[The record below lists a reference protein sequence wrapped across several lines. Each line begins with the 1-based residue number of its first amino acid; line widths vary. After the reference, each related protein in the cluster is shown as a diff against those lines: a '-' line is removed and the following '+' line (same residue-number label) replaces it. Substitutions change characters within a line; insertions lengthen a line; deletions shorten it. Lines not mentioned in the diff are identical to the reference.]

1 MRFLVIEDH
10 ALVREGLVRLLA
22 GYEDG
27 AEVVESPE
35 FEHALSV
42 LNERE
47 DFDLVLLDIAL
58 PGTDGISGLSILREQ
73 FPFLPVSMLSAF
85 DDTLTVN
92 RVLNMGAAGFI
103 PKAYSSEQLLA
114 AVRRILDGEVF
125 RPEITHASISDLE
138 ATLMPNAV
146 HMLPEDMGLT
156 DRQAQ
161 VLCLMVRGM
170 SNRDIGEQLALS
182 EGTVKIHATA
192 VYKALGVSSR
202 SQALVAANRYRIDF
216 GNVF

>member
-1 MRFLVIEDH
+1 
-10 ALVREGLVRLLA
+10 
-22 GYEDG
+22 
-27 AEVVESPE
+27 
-35 FEHALSV
+35 
-42 LNERE
+42 
-47 DFDLVLLDIAL
+47 
-58 PGTDGISGLSILREQ
+58 
-73 FPFLPVSMLSAF
+73 
-85 DDTLTVN
+85 
-92 RVLNMGAAGFI
+92 
-103 PKAYSSEQLLA
+103 
-114 AVRRILDGEVF
+114 
-125 RPEITHASISDLE
+125 
-138 ATLMPNAV
+138 MPNAV

>member
-27 AEVVESPE
+27 AEVVESPD

-85 DDTLTVN
+85 DLPALL
-92 RVLNMGAAGFI
+92 RLFSLF
-103 PKAYSSEQLLA
+103 SS
-114 AVRRILDGEVF
+114 GW
-125 RPEITHASISDLE
+125 S
-138 ATLMPNAV
+138 
-146 HMLPEDMGLT
+146 
-156 DRQAQ
+156 
-161 VLCLMVRGM
+161 
-170 SNRDIGEQLALS
+170 
-182 EGTVKIHATA
+182 
-192 VYKALGVSSR
+192 
-202 SQALVAANRYRIDF
+202 
-216 GNVF
+216 